1 MGPQSPVPR
10 SPPTRVTAAA
20 VVATVVFS
28 QLVLLAL
35 AAVVF
40 GVVTWARTDPEGRLI
55 RVAVFIAAALIGCL
69 GVVCV
74 SICVAAFR
82 GRPGQLFE
90 LQILT
95 GTGAFI
101 GGLTAAVIFGL
112 GVWNLARVPWQFLR
126 EDIAEPQ
133 SALLLLV
140 WLDAVALLVAGLLLR
155 NQSQPYADWWRQRH
169 ASESSDPTR

>member
-1 MGPQSPVPR
+1 MGPQSPVRR

-28 QLVLLAL
+28 QLALLAL

-40 GVVTWARTDPEGRLI
+40 GIVVWSRADPEGRFIL
-55 RVAVFIAAALIGCL
+55 VAVFIAAALIGCL

-74 SICVAAFR
+74 SICVSAFR
-82 GRPGQLFE
+82 GRPAQLFE
-90 LQILT
+90 LQILI

-101 GGLTAAVIFGL
+101 GGSAAVVMLGL

-126 EDIAEPQ
+126 DDVAEPQ
-133 SALLLLV
+133 AGVLLLV

-155 NQSQPYADWWRQRH
+155 NQSQPYADWWRQRQ
-169 ASESSDPTR
+169 E